1 MERQKNDFLQLS
13 MVLPKALNI
22 NCFANKF

>member
-22 NCFANKF
+22 NCFAHKL